1 MSPLQ
6 VGIGAREVLGVPGP
20 GEVVA
25 VYRRAAYLRLPGG
38 IVALVTPDV
47 PLGPLW
53 VRTDSVVGR
62 DLAVHDPVT
71 VGAGWLEVAG
81 QRLFVAGA
89 ETWRGALP
97 DPARLRA
104 ALPLALDVLAGS
116 PASSLLDD
124 PWQPALR
131 RAAMAVQQGDLT
143 GAVTVL
149 GGLGPGLT
157 PAGDDA
163 LAGILL
169 AQRALAGA
177 GAEPHLLAAARSAV
191 TTDLSSALL
200 AWAAQ
205 GQAVEPVHDLL
216 TALAAGD
223 RSAAVAATSRT
234 ASLGAS
240 SGADLLLGL
249 LVGLPT
255 APDSPGGGGS
265 GRGFVPHMALSAP
278 RFRRP

>member
-1 MSPLQ
+1 MSPVELG
-6 VGIGAREVLGVPGP
+6 VGAADVLGRSGTGTVM
-20 GEVVA
+20 A

-38 IVALVTPDV
+38 IVALVDPEV

-53 VRTDSVVGR
+53 IRAGGVRSLELQQPVVVG
-62 DLAVHDPVT
+62 D
-71 VGAGWLEVAG
+71 GWLEVAG
-81 QRLFVAGA
+81 QRLPVHDA
-89 ETWRGALP
+89 EIWWGALP

-104 ALPLALDVLAGS
+104 AVPLALDVLAGA
-116 PASSLLDD
+116 PPSSLLDD
-124 PWQPALR
+124 PW
-131 RAAMAVQQGDLT
+131 RAALGRAEEAVRRGDLP
-143 GAVTVL
+143 AAAAIL

-177 GAEPHLLAAARSAV
+177 GSETRLLAAAHAAV

-200 AWAAQ
+200 EWAAR

-216 TALAAGD
+216 AAVAASD
-223 RSAAVAATSRT
+223 RPAAVAATGRI

-240 SGADLLLGL
+240 SGADLLGGLHLGL
-249 LVGLPT
+249 GLPRAT
-255 APDSPGGGGS
+255 TLGGE
-265 GRGFVPHMALSAP
+265 VAN
-278 RFRRP
+278 RPAF